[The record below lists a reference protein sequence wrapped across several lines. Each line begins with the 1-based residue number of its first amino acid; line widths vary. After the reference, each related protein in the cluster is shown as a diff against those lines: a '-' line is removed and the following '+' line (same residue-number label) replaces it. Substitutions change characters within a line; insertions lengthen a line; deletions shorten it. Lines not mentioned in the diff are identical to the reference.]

1 MDEKKRP
8 FIYQQELGLVEGANP
23 SQHGKLKKNYT
34 HLKKIK
40 RVKFSY
46 M

>member
-23 SQHGKLKKNYT
+23 SQHGKLKKVQ
-34 HLKKIK
+34 IFAK
-40 RVKFSY
+40 RVPLR
-46 M
+46 